1 MLTRRQVSITVSGAN
16 IQLSSP
22 SSPPSPSLWLTVD
35 HDDAGDSLVL
45 LQPLQ
50 SLVQLGPAR
59 LQGGTVRRGIT
70 TDIGGLVASKEGQNN
85 LKYWMYM

>member
-1 MLTRRQVSITVSGAN
+1 MSAAN
-16 IQLSSP
+16 IQLSVPHQSP
-22 SSPPSPSLWLTVD
+22 LLTVD

-59 LQGGTVRRGIT
+59 LRGGTVRRGMIT
-70 TDIGGLVASKEGQNN
+70 DMASMEGPNN
-85 LKYWMYM
+85 